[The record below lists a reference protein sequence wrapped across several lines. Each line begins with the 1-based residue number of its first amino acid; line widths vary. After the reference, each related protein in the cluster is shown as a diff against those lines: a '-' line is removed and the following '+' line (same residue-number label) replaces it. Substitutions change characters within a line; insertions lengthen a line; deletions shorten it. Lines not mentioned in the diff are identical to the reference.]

1 MKKLF
6 AILLAFVFMFMS
18 ACGLLEVPEPTPF
31 ENGDD
36 DHRET
41 EPVPQKGGS
50 LKVPVT
56 QIGTWNPLLVDSVDV
71 LNFMSLIYESVA
83 ALDENLRPVP
93 ALASGWEVSADGRL
107 WTFSMRKDA
116 KWHNGEPVAAEDVI
130 FTFEALQSGLLDSYY
145 QKHLYG
151 NGNILEIGL
160 RNNDLY
166 TFYVRLA
173 EPDSNLAS
181 KMTFPVVSK
190 SYYVSVENMM
200 KKKDDLSRLPVG
212 TGPYMIDR
220 EHEYDGQSITLVRNE
235 AWWGGETYIDKI
247 TGIVYSTNEEA
258 RNAFF
263 NSEVDLVD
271 TMAIYVNIHSVP
283 DKVDL
288 YKFMT
293 NNYEFLGLNN
303 SSPVLDDINVRK
315 AIAYAIDRKE
325 IISKVYQNNAET
337 VDVPIPPSH
346 WLYNST
352 YRVYDYDAEKAVKL
366 LRESGWGDIDGN
378 GVLDKLVNNQKIEL
392 NLKIITNSD
401 NDFRR
406 DTLNLIEKHLERVG
420 FNVETQIVDLEVL
433 ANEIIPEKAFD
444 AILLGYHLDYALDLR
459 FAFHSGEI
467 GNGMSNFMGYA
478 SEELD
483 SLLDAAAWSLD
494 ENELKLNYEKLQ
506 QHMIK
511 DLPVISLYFRTG
523 SLLVNRRVHRVGRY
537 FQLGIYRNIKDW
549 FISE

>member
-212 TGPYMIDR
+212 TGPYMIT
-220 EHEYDGQSITLVRNE
+220 ENMSMT
-235 AWWGGETYIDKI
+235 DK
-247 TGIVYSTNEEA
+247 A
-258 RNAFF
+258 
-263 NSEVDLVD
+263 
-271 TMAIYVNIHSVP
+271 
-283 DKVDL
+283 
-288 YKFMT
+288 
-293 NNYEFLGLNN
+293 
-303 SSPVLDDINVRK
+303 
-315 AIAYAIDRKE
+315 
-325 IISKVYQNNAET
+325 
-337 VDVPIPPSH
+337 
-346 WLYNST
+346 
-352 YRVYDYDAEKAVKL
+352 
-366 LRESGWGDIDGN
+366 
-378 GVLDKLVNNQKIEL
+378 
-392 NLKIITNSD
+392 
-401 NDFRR
+401 
-406 DTLNLIEKHLERVG
+406 
-420 FNVETQIVDLEVL
+420 
-433 ANEIIPEKAFD
+433 
-444 AILLGYHLDYALDLR
+444 
-459 FAFHSGEI
+459 
-467 GNGMSNFMGYA
+467 
-478 SEELD
+478 
-483 SLLDAAAWSLD
+483 
-494 ENELKLNYEKLQ
+494 
-506 QHMIK
+506 
-511 DLPVISLYFRTG
+511 
-523 SLLVNRRVHRVGRY
+523 
-537 FQLGIYRNIKDW
+537 
-549 FISE
+549 